1 MRRRGRDGK
10 KPRGERRQ
18 GFLIFGA
25 GGRDRQSLAHGYG
38 KQVTMVAGASDR
50 RSLRG
55 RIPGDFAVP
64 FDPDNALTLLFNAYD
79 LTGVRKDGPL
89 PAFR

>member
-1 MRRRGRDGK
+1 
-10 KPRGERRQ
+10 
-18 GFLIFGA
+18 
-25 GGRDRQSLAHGYG
+25 
-38 KQVTMVAGASDR
+38 MVAGACDR

-55 RIPGDFAVP
+55 RIPGYFAVP

-89 PAFR
+89 PTFR

>member
-1 MRRRGRDGK
+1 MN
-10 KPRGERRQ
+10 
-18 GFLIFGA
+18 LGA
-25 GGRDRQSLAHGYG
+25 GGRDRLSLTHESG
-38 KQVTMVAGASDR
+38 KQASMVAGAFDR

-55 RIPGDFAVP
+55 RIPGYFAVP

-89 PAFR
+89 PSFR